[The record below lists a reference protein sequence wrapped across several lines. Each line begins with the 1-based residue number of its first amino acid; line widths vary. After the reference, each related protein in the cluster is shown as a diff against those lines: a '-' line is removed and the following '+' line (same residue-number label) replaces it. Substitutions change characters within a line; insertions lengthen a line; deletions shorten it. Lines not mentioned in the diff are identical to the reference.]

1 MVLELEWNKTSVTL
15 PDSPNKTPINDISG
29 LGQGR
34 VTCVHRD
41 SVALL
46 SCTLVISTWNTNCV
60 NLPTVEPSE
69 ATGGFIGC
77 ALRPVTFAA
86 HSNSSVIFGTIT
98 GEPWHRNRVWSTCAC
113 HCDVGGR
120 TRRWKEMNEKHNLED
135 LSNKALWVYL
145 HMIMIN
151 LQVSHVSTVTS
162 LLGRLLHLPVI
173 EKTVTA

>member
-1 MVLELEWNKTSVTL
+1 MVLELEWNKISVTL
-15 PDSPNKTPINDISG
+15 PDSPNKTHITDISG

-46 SCTLVISTWNTNCV
+46 NFTLVINSWNTYCV

-77 ALRPVTFAA
+77 ARGPVTFTAQ
-86 HSNSSVIFGTIT
+86 SNSSVVFGTIT

-120 TRRWKEMNEKHNLED
+120 TRHWKETNKKHNLED
-135 LSNKALWVYL
+135 LSNKVLWLYL
-145 HMIMIN
+145 HIWSWKICR
-151 LQVSHVSTVTS
+151 SHMCPLWPVCSAGSCTS
-162 LLGRLLHLPVI
+162 QW
-173 EKTVTA
+173 